1 MDWLK
6 KAPTT
11 VTVTVI
17 IMCGVLASVLVL
29 AFVLLTLNGADTT
42 EFRQWVSTLG
52 QLLVYPLLG
61 TTAVASV
68 AAARSSSKAEDQTN
82 GQLEERDARIAVLR
96 GQLAA
101 RENTLRGM
109 GVFPAGEKEGGN

>member
-1 MDWLK
+1 MEWLK

-17 IMCGVLASVLVL
+17 IVCGLLVATL
-29 AFVLLTLNGADTT
+29 VAAFVVLTISGADTA

-52 QLLVYPLLG
+52 QLLVFPLLG

-82 GQLEERDARIAVLR
+82 GQLETRDHTIRDLRRQLDVQERRLR
-96 GQLAA
+96 SVGLLPTSY
-101 RENTLRGM
+101 ED
-109 GVFPAGEKEGGN
+109 K

>member
-6 KAPTT
+6 KAPTA

-17 IMCGVLASVLVL
+17 IVCGVIAATLVA
-29 AFVLLTLNGADTT
+29 AFVVLTINGADTA
-42 EFRQWVSTLG
+42 EFRQWVSTIG
-52 QLLVYPLLG
+52 QLLVFPLLG

-82 GQLEERDARIAVLR
+82 GQLEQRDATIRALR
-96 GQLAA
+96 GQLEQQ
-101 RENTLRGM
+101 RHRSM
-109 GVFPAGEKEGGN
+109 GG